1 MIKDGSFLTDDI
13 TSDNIAKISAKQSVT
28 EEARICELAE
38 LADSAAEYA
47 FELFDEGYDVYA
59 ILSLISEAINA
70 EYTEVHSFALAEN
83 VTSLTSY
90 LKKLCE
96 LDRVIFAELLA
107 YKIRARGIKV
117 SESDFLPSFSGDE
130 TFTYVRNPLADEAYD
145 VFTQDFINARVK
157 YSSSLSE
164 AAHSVAQ
171 GEFEY
176 ALLPLEERGG
186 ARLAAVAALL
196 FKEELKIN
204 SVTPVFGSEGMADMK
219 YALVSKH
226 FSVPEFREDDD
237 RYLEIRLRADLS
249 ISLAELFSAADAL
262 GVSLYRVNT
271 ISFDTEDGAITH
283 YSLVFRDEG
292 KDFTALLVYL
302 TLFSGAYTTVG
313 IYKNLE

>member
-13 TSDNIAKISAKQSVT
+13 TSDNIAKISAKQSVA

-38 LADSAAEYA
+38 VADSAAEYA
-47 FELFDEGYDVYA
+47 AELFAEGYDVYA
-59 ILSLISEAINA
+59 ILSLISEAMQSK
-70 EYTEVHSFALAEN
+70 YTEVHSFALPEN
-83 VTSLTSY
+83 MTSLTSY

-96 LDRVIFAELLA
+96 FDRVIFAELLA
-107 YKIRARGIKV
+107 DKMRSRGIKIC
-117 SESDFLPSFSGDE
+117 EDDFLASFSGDE

-145 VFTQDFINARVK
+145 VFTQDLSNARVK
-157 YSSSLSE
+157 YSASLSE
-164 AAHSVAQ
+164 AAHSVAT

-204 SVTPVFGSEGMADMK
+204 SVTPVFGSEGTADMK

-271 ISFDTEDGAITH
+271 ISFDTEDGAIAH

-302 TLFSGAYTTVG
+302 TLFSGAYTAVG